1 MPKRNERHSESE
13 GEVTCMNALETRRR
27 KRCCPG
33 IAVLALALACANAV
47 AAEAEK
53 KPQATQADM
62 EQKLEAAQKRLDAAA
77 REVADLSMSLSDHVV
92 PHVRAFTAMGA
103 QRAILGINLGPR
115 ADNGLDDGVKVVS
128 VSPGGAAA
136 DAGLQAN
143 DVLLELN
150 GKSLRRDGD
159 ASPREKLLTA
169 MREVKAGD
177 KVSVRYR
184 RDGKVNTASVVAEA
198 PADRLFTMAV
208 PFHGAHGAGF
218 PPHMSF
224 MRAAGVF
231 GSAELV
237 ALTPKLGQYFGTDK
251 GLLVVRAP
259 EDSRLKLEEGD
270 VIVDIDGRTP
280 SSASHAL
287 RILGSY
293 QAGEK
298 LKLNVLRAKK
308 RMTFDVTV
316 PEDAWEKPIGR
327 TEGSHFI
334 ERAGEPAIMSIGPFN
349 APLPPAPP
357 LIAEPDNPV

>member
-1 MPKRNERHSESE
+1 
-13 GEVTCMNALETRRR
+13 MNPLDIRRR
-27 KRCCPG
+27 EPRRPG
-33 IAVLALALACANAV
+33 VAALALALALAGANAV
-47 AAEAEK
+47 AADAEK
-53 KPQATQADM
+53 KPTTQADI

-77 REVADLSMSLSDHVV
+77 QEVADLSMSLSDYVV
-92 PHVRAFTAMGA
+92 PHVRAFPGVRV
-103 QRAILGINLGPR
+103 QRAMLGINLGPR
-115 ADNGLDDGVKVVS
+115 SDKGPDDGVKVVS

-136 DAGLQAN
+136 DAGLKA
-143 DVLLELN
+143 DDLLLEIN
-150 GKSLRRDGD
+150 GKSLKREGD
-159 ASPREKLLTA
+159 ASPRDRLLAA

-184 RDGKVNTASVVAEA
+184 RDGNVSAASIVAQSPE
-198 PADRLFTMAV
+198 DHLFTMAL
-208 PFHGAHGAGF
+208 PFHGEHGPGF

-237 ALTPKLGQYFGTDK
+237 ALTPKLGQYFGTEK

-270 VIVDIDGRTP
+270 VILDIDGRTP

-293 QAGEK
+293 QSGEK
-298 LKLNVLRAKK
+298 LKLNILRAKK

-316 PEDAWEKPIGR
+316 PEDTWEKPLGR
-327 TEGSHFI
+327 VKGTRFI
-334 ERAGEPAIMSIGPFN
+334 ERAAEPAIMSIEPFN
-349 APLPPAPP
+349 APIPPDPP
-357 LIAEPDNPV
+357 LPDEPGSDNPV

>member
-1 MPKRNERHSESE
+1 
-13 GEVTCMNALETRRR
+13 MNALDISRRR
-27 KRCCPG
+27 PCG
-33 IAVLALALACANAV
+33 SAVAALVLALAGVNAV
-47 AAEAEK
+47 AADAEK
-53 KPQATQADM
+53 KPQATQSDI

-103 QRAILGINLGPR
+103 QRAVLGINLGPR
-115 ADNGLDDGVKVVS
+115 ADNGPDDGVKVVS

-150 GKSLRRDGD
+150 GKSLKRDGD
-159 ASPREKLLTA
+159 ASPREKLLAA
-169 MREVKAGD
+169 MREVKAGE

-184 RDGKVNTASVVAEA
+184 RDGTVNTASVVAQG
-198 PADRLFTMAV
+198 PADRLFTMAL
-208 PFHGAHGAGF
+208 PFHGEHGAGYL
-218 PPHMSF
+218 PHMSF

-316 PEDAWEKPIGR
+316 PEDVWEKPVGR
-327 TEGSHFI
+327 TEGPHFI
-334 ERAGEPAIMSIGPFN
+334 ERAGEPAIMSIEPFS
-349 APLPPAPP
+349 APLPPPP
-357 LIAEPDNPV
+357 PVIAEPDNPV

>member
-1 MPKRNERHSESE
+1 
-13 GEVTCMNALETRRR
+13 MNDLDISRRR
-27 KRCCPG
+27 RNDLG
-33 IAVLALALACANAV
+33 VAALAFALALAGAHAV

-53 KPQATQADM
+53 KPQASQAEI

-92 PHVRAFTAMGA
+92 PHVRAFPGIRV
-103 QRAILGINLGPR
+103 QRALLGINLGPR
-115 ADNGLDDGVKVVS
+115 TDNGPDDGVKVVS

-136 DAGLQAN
+136 DAGLQAD

-150 GKSLRRDGD
+150 GKSLKRDGET
-159 ASPREKLLTA
+159 SPREKLLAA
-169 MREVKAGD
+169 MRDVDPGE

-184 RDGKVNTASVVAEA
+184 REGKVNTASIVAQSPE
-198 PADRLFTMAV
+198 DRFFTMAM
-208 PFHGAHGAGF
+208 PFHGEHGPGL

-270 VIVDIDGRTP
+270 VILDIDGRTP

-316 PEDAWEKPIGR
+316 PADTWERPVGR
-327 TEGSHFI
+327 TKGTRFI
-334 ERAGEPAIMSIGPFN
+334 ERAAGPAIMSIEPFN
-349 APLPPAPP
+349 AQLPPAPP
-357 LIAEPDNPV
+357 LPPEPTTPSDATLML